1 MLVIWMAIYLLFGLL
16 IWLHLLVLFVLFLE
30 TGSLEKEMQNR
41 VNLNISYNLT
51 SADGNKM
58 ADGDVNW
65 NDLPYEAAVEIQ
77 AALVKVLEMTV
88 NMGRQVIKK

>member
-1 MLVIWMAIYLLFGLL
+1 MAIYLLFGLL
-16 IWLHLLVLFVLFLE
+16 IWLLYLALFVLFLE

-88 NMGRQVIKK
+88 NMGRQAAKK